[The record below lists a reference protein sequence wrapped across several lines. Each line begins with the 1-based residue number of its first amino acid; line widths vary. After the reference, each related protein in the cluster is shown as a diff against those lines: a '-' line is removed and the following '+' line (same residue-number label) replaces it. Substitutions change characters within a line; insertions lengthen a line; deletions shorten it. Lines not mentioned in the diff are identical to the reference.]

1 MKVKHRKMQYP
12 LVNNSPPKVHVQYD
26 DNKYVRLSGLWQF
39 LPNGK
44 RNCEVS
50 SSAYIITCTE
60 T

>member
-1 MKVKHRKMQYP
+1 MQYP